1 MKRWTEA
8 VKPAPPVTRTPL
20 QDAGV
25 MADQILQ
32 GNVVEANL
40 NDGTFTRLMDEFRRR
55 GYELAKRSEAERY
68 MQPFLFKV
76 KKRHDD
82 NQ

>member
-40 NDGTFTRLMDEFRRR
+40 NG
-55 GYELAKRSEAERY
+55 
-68 MQPFLFKV
+68 
-76 KKRHDD
+76 
-82 NQ
+82 

>member
-1 MKRWTEA
+1 
-8 VKPAPPVTRTPL
+8 
-20 QDAGV
+20 
-25 MADQILQ
+25 
-32 GNVVEANL
+32 
-40 NDGTFTRLMDEFRRR
+40 MDEFRRR

>member
-1 MKRWTEA
+1 MKRWTET
-8 VKPAPPVTRTPL
+8 VKPAPSEARTLP
-20 QDAGV
+20 QDVGV

-40 NDGTFTRLMDEFRRR
+40 NDGTFTLLMDEFRRR

-68 MQPFLFKV
+68 RQPFLFKV